1 MDLFLEAL
9 TSLEVTLTAE
19 DFEVDRSGDSCRVT
33 LNVAK
38 VLDAVTLD
46 VATVANNLSL
56 TAISHTSAD
65 AMFGADPADY
75 RDHRVDVSL
84 P

>member
-9 TSLEVTLTAE
+9 ASLEVTLAAE

-33 LNVAK
+33 LNMAN
-38 VLDAVTLD
+38 VLDAVTLN

-56 TAISHTSAD
+56 TAIPHTSSD
-65 AMFGADPADY
+65 AMFGADPAEF
-75 RDHRVDVSL
+75 REHRVDVTL